1 MAADEITDDAV
12 AGPLRVFQ
20 RRGGHRYSL
29 DDTLVAWVAARAR
42 PEATRVLD
50 LGCGI
55 GSVLLMLAYKLPHA
69 WVLGIEAL
77 EMSFQLAERNVAR
90 NALGGRV
97 RVARGDLRDA
107 RLVDDARTE
116 HVFDLV
122 TGTPP
127 YQPPGTATPS
137 PDPQRAHAR
146 IELRGGVEDY
156 VRAAARVLAPGGLVV
171 VCADARAPE
180 RVERTS
186 REVGLVPVHRLDVVP
201 RSTEARALF
210 TVWSL
215 ERARSDATPV
225 PREEIFLARD
235 ASGARTEEARAV
247 RRFFDLPLPDDEA
260 PSPSSPAQVRGSFPR
275 TRGKD
280 SG

>member
-1 MAADEITDDAV
+1 METDEITDDAV

-42 PEATRVLD
+42 PDATRVLD

-55 GSVLLMLAYKLPHA
+55 GSVLLMLAYKLPRA
-69 WVLGIEAL
+69 RLLGIEAL
-77 EMSFQLAERNVAR
+77 DMSFQLALRNVAR
-90 NALGGRV
+90 NALGERV
-97 RVARGDLRDA
+97 QVAFGDLRDTHV
-107 RLVDDARTE
+107 VDDARAGQ
-116 HVFDLV
+116 VFDLV

-146 IELRGGVEDY
+146 MELRGGVEDY
-156 VRAAARVLAPGGLVV
+156 LRAASRVLAPGGLVV
-171 VCADARAPE
+171 VCGDARTPE

-186 REVGLVPVHRLDVVP
+186 RELGLVPVQQLDVVP
-201 RSTEARALF
+201 RATDASALF

-215 ERARSDATPV
+215 EHAAANATPAG
-225 PREEIFLARD
+225 RAEIFLARD
-235 ASGARTEEARAV
+235 VSGARTEDARAV

-260 PSPSSPAQVRGSFPR
+260 PSPR
-275 TRGKD
+275 TRPR
-280 SG
+280 SR